1 MERVGRKGEKELE
14 EGRKL
19 LPSANYEFVEADF
32 TSTATDVNSLRRE
45 QPIR

>member
-1 MERVGRKGEKELE
+1 MSWHFPVLREMKK
-14 EGRKL
+14 GRKL